1 MKGTLDDGWPESV
14 EDTEKQVTTCHI
26 RHSQPSHKSNLK
38 VFKHD
43 TQSQACAR
51 IAKHA
56 TSLNSSQDTTLSQAG
71 HTWSLLHTQLLLHT
85 AAFTYRR
92 FSTESL
98 LHRHTFTHKPLYS
111 KTLLHTN
118 TFTKKPFHTHTHHS
132 CFYKPFRPQSLLHAD
147 AFTHSDRHFCT
158 QTLLHAHPFHTHKH
172 AYTQTLL
179 HADSLPH
186 QHLYTNTSTHRCFY
200 TNAFTRFPRPIQNLA
215 FSWGGLPG
223 KVAPTCPNMRL
234 VAVEQLHKIENDALQ
249 VNMFLFCFCLHLW
262 TFFLSCLAHS
272 CDRRASVYMSPF
284 RGGLSW
290 VVASIHLITVDA
302 GLLPG
307 WCWDAAKWLP
317 DITMGSVQT
326 AAELLPDCF

>member
-14 EDTEKQVTTCHI
+14 EDTEKQVTTCHM

-118 TFTKKPFHTHTHHS
+118 TFTKKPFHTHTHTPQLLLQTIS
-132 CFYKPFRPQSLLHAD
+132 PTIPFARRCFYTQW
-147 AFTHSDRHFCT
+147 
-158 QTLLHAHPFHTHKH
+158 QTLLHTNPFTRTPLSH
-172 AYTQTLL
+172 TQTRL
-179 HADSLPH
+179 HA
-186 QHLYTNTSTHRCFY
+186 
-200 TNAFTRFPRPIQNLA
+200 NAFTRRF
-215 FSWGGLPG
+215 FTT
-223 KVAPTCPNMRL
+223 PTL
-234 VAVEQLHKIENDALQ
+234 VHKHFYTQMLLHKR
-249 VNMFLFCFCLHLW
+249 FY
-262 TFFLSCLAHS
+262 S
-272 CDRRASVYMSPF
+272 
-284 RGGLSW
+284 
-290 VVASIHLITVDA
+290 
-302 GLLPG
+302 LPP
-307 WCWDAAKWLP
+307 P
-317 DITMGSVQT
+317 DPKSRV
-326 AAELLPDCF
+326 